1 MVWHVPAQRK
11 RRPLDARPSF
21 PDRATARNFFRM
33 DHTPGFLRYVEARRN
48 AVDEVSV
55 ADARQALAAR
65 SDALLVDVREDNEF
79 DAAHAAGATH
89 IGRGVIERDI
99 ERLVP
104 DTNRPLYLYC
114 GGGFRS
120 ILAASA
126 LQEMGY
132 TNVHSIIGGWR
143 GWQEAGA
150 PIESKTTENPA

>member
-1 MVWHVPAQRK
+1 
-11 RRPLDARPSF
+11 
-21 PDRATARNFFRM
+21 M
-33 DHTPGFLRYVEARRN
+33 DHTPGFLRFVEARRAAIDEV
-48 AVDEVSV
+48 AVD
-55 ADARQALAAR
+55 DARHALAGNDEAM
-65 SDALLVDVREDNEF
+65 LIDVREDKEY
-79 DAAHAAGATH
+79 DAAHAVGAQH

-104 DTNRPLYLYC
+104 DKDRPLYLYC

-120 ILAASA
+120 ILAASS

-150 PIESKTTENPA
+150 PVETSIPENPS

>member
-1 MVWHVPAQRK
+1 
-11 RRPLDARPSF
+11 
-21 PDRATARNFFRM
+21 M
-33 DHTPGFLRYVEARRN
+33 DHTPGFLRFVEARRRG
-48 AVDEVSV
+48 VDEV
-55 ADARQALAAR
+55 AIDDARRALADNVEAM
-65 SDALLVDVREDNEF
+65 LVDVREDNEF

-104 DTNRPLYLYC
+104 DKNRPLYLYC

-120 ILAASA
+120 ILAASS

-150 PIESKTTENPA
+150 PIESNTLESST

>member
-1 MVWHVPAQRK
+1 MSVD
-11 RRPLDARPSF
+11 DAR
-21 PDRATARNFFRM
+21 R
-33 DHTPGFLRYVEARRN
+33 
-48 AVDEVSV
+48 
-55 ADARQALAAR
+55 ALADQP
-65 SDALLVDVREDNEF
+65 DAMLIDVREDREY
-79 DAAHAAGATH
+79 DAAHAAGAAH
-89 IGRGVIERDI
+89 IGRGVMERDI

-120 ILAASA
+120 ILAAAS

-150 PIESKTTENPA
+150 PVEENIPEEVREPS